1 MVDKIL
7 KFKTEG
13 IGAIAIIL
21 AVSALV
27 SRLLAL
33 VRDRILAG
41 QFGAGAELDVYF
53 AAFRVPDLVFGVL
66 VMGGISAA
74 FLPIFSEY
82 FQKSAEQGWKF
93 ANNALNCFL
102 ILLILTC
109 LVLAIFIPLLV
120 KFIAPGFSPEQ
131 EYLLIS
137 LTRIMFLSPIF
148 FGLSSIFSGI
158 AHYFNRFLFYSIA
171 PIIYNLSIIFGILFL
186 VPIFGLYG
194 LAYGVVLGAFF
205 HWLIQIPVVKASG
218 FKYSTEFNFKSLA
231 MKKFFKLMLPRVIGV
246 VAIHINLIV
255 VTAIASTLAVG
266 SIAIFNFANNL
277 QYIPI
282 GLIGASFAVAS
293 FPALSRIWV
302 NGQKDEFLKKFS
314 SIFRQILFL
323 IIPASFL
330 IFLLRA
336 QIVRIILG
344 TGRFS
349 WWETELTAASLGIF
363 SVGIFALALIPF
375 LTKVFFS
382 FQNTKIPT
390 KAGLYSVALN
400 IPLAFFFVWTLAFP
414 NTFQSFIVNFLDLQE
429 IQNIAVIGL
438 PLALSISA
446 IFQFFLLCFFLKKEV
461 PEIDTQEIFKSFQ
474 KIFFISTLMSIFTY
488 LTLHIIG
495 NIVDMKTFLG
505 VFTQMTSAGI
515 VAMFS
520 YFSFSL
526 LFKLP
531 ESMAIRRKISLLY
544 NNFRN

>member
-1 MVDKIL
+1 MFNGFL
-7 KFKTEG
+7 NFKTKNIG
-13 IGAIAIIL
+13 IIAIIL
-21 AVSALV
+21 AISTLI

-33 VRDRILAG
+33 VRDRVLAG

-53 AAFRVPDLVFGVL
+53 TAFRIPDLVFGIL
-66 VMGGISAA
+66 VIGGISAV
-74 FLPIFSEY
+74 FLPLFSEY
-82 FQKSAEQGWKF
+82 FQKNAEQGWKF
-93 ANNALNCFL
+93 ANNVLNCFL

-109 LVLAIFIPLLV
+109 LVLAIFTPLLV
-120 KFIAPGFSPEQ
+120 KFIAPGFNPEQ

-158 AHYFNRFLFYSIA
+158 SHYFNRFLFYSIA
-171 PIIYNLSIIFGILFL
+171 PILYNLSIIFGILFL

-194 LAYGVVLGAFF
+194 LAYGVVLGALF
-205 HWLIQIPVVKASG
+205 HWLIQIPAAKASG

-231 MKKFFKLMLPRVIGV
+231 MRKFFKLMFPRVIGV

-255 VTAIASTLAVG
+255 VTAIASTLAIG

-277 QYIPI
+277 QHIPI

-293 FPALSRIWV
+293 FPTLSRIWA

-314 SIFRQILFL
+314 LIFRQILFL

-344 TGRFS
+344 TGQFG

-363 SVGIFALALIPF
+363 SIGIFALAFIPF

-390 KAGLYSVALN
+390 KAGLYSMVLN
-400 IPLAFFFVWTLAFP
+400 ILLCFFFVWILTFP
-414 NTFQSFIVNFLDLQE
+414 NIFQSFIVNFLDLQE

-515 VAMFS
+515 IAMFS
-520 YFSFSL
+520 YFSFSF

-531 ESMAIRRKISLLY
+531 EAMVIYRKIFS
-544 NNFRN
+544 NS

>member
-109 LVLAIFIPLLV
+109 LVLAIFTPLLV

-205 HWLIQIPVVKASG
+205 HWFIQIPAVKASG

>member
-27 SRLLAL
+27 SRLFAL

-93 ANNALNCFL
+93 ANNVLNCFL

-109 LVLAIFIPLLV
+109 LVLAIFTPLLV

-205 HWLIQIPVVKASG
+205 HWFIQIPAVKASG

>member
-1 MVDKIL
+1 MFNGFL
-7 KFKTEG
+7 NFKTKNIG
-13 IGAIAIIL
+13 IIAIIL
-21 AVSALV
+21 AISALI

-33 VRDRILAG
+33 VRDRVLAG
-41 QFGAGAELDVYF
+41 QFGAGTELDVYF
-53 AAFRVPDLVFGVL
+53 TAFRIPDLVFGIL
-66 VMGGISAA
+66 VIGGISAV
-74 FLPIFSEY
+74 FLPLFSEY
-82 FQKSAEQGWKF
+82 FQKNAEQGWKF
-93 ANNALNCFL
+93 ANNVLNCFL

-109 LVLAIFIPLLV
+109 LVLAIFTPLLV
-120 KFIAPGFSPEQ
+120 KFIAPGFNPEQ

-158 AHYFNRFLFYSIA
+158 SHYFNRFLFYSIA
-171 PIIYNLSIIFGILFL
+171 PILYNLSIIFGILFL

-194 LAYGVVLGAFF
+194 LAYGVVLGALF
-205 HWLIQIPVVKASG
+205 HWLIQIPAAKASG

-231 MKKFFKLMLPRVIGV
+231 MRKFFKLMFPRVIGV

-255 VTAIASTLAVG
+255 VTAIASTLAIG

-277 QYIPI
+277 QHIPI

-293 FPALSRIWV
+293 FPTLSRIWA

-314 SIFRQILFL
+314 LIFRQILFL

-344 TGRFS
+344 TGQFG

-363 SVGIFALALIPF
+363 SIGIFALAFIPF

-390 KAGLYSVALN
+390 KAGLYSMVLN
-400 IPLAFFFVWTLAFP
+400 ILLCFFFVWILTFP
-414 NTFQSFIVNFLDLQE
+414 NIFQSFIVNFLDLQE

-474 KIFFISTLMSIFTY
+474 KIFFISILMSIFTY

-515 VAMFS
+515 IAMFS

-531 ESMAIRRKISLLY
+531 EAMVIYRKIFS
-544 NNFRN
+544 NS

>member
-27 SRLLAL
+27 SRLFAL

-205 HWLIQIPVVKASG
+205 HWFIQIPVVKASG

>member
-27 SRLLAL
+27 SRLFAL

-93 ANNALNCFL
+93 ANNVLNCFL

-109 LVLAIFIPLLV
+109 LVLAIFTPLLV

-205 HWLIQIPVVKASG
+205 HWFIQIPAVKASG

-474 KIFFISTLMSIFTY
+474 KIFFISILMSIFTY

>member
-93 ANNALNCFL
+93 ANNVLNCFL

-109 LVLAIFIPLLV
+109 LVLAIFTPLLV

-205 HWLIQIPVVKASG
+205 HWFIQIPVVKASG

>member
-205 HWLIQIPVVKASG
+205 HWFIQIPVVKASG